1 MASNVNPSP
10 SGDNSSQMDLSNFLT
25 EDEERID
32 TTSWTPTK
40 HKKLQHMK
48 EFHEEYQHVFG
59 QKASILTIRKNRI
72 SHMNPLCQTL
82 FAERKCKV

>member
-10 SGDNSSQMDLSNFLT
+10 SGDNSSETDLSNFLT

-32 TTSWTPTK
+32 TTSWTLTK

-48 EFHEEYQHVFG
+48 EFYEEYQHVFG
-59 QKASILTIRKNRI
+59 ERTSIQTIMKNRI
-72 SHMNPLCQTL
+72 SHMNPPMPESVCR
-82 FAERKCKV
+82 EEM